1 MLISALP
8 HFWVD
13 YGLCMQV
20 CLLAFQLLGGSISR
34 GVPGDRANMY
44 SYQGPKG
51 ILVGGDVSL
60 AGRSRRP

>member
-1 MLISALP
+1 
-8 HFWVD
+8 
-13 YGLCMQV
+13 MQV

-51 ILVGGDVSL
+51 ILVSGVAPL
-60 AGRSRRP
+60 AGRCHPP